1 MKASAILFAGAVAAS
16 SAAAVDRETDPDR
29 PRQGRTRKRVSSRD
43 SSASQIDIGAT
54 SDGARRSTLT
64 SRGIQGNS
72 RLFNPLDRNLR
83 EQRKGRGQKTNHE
96 DESPL
101 GRHKRSSAKKPI
113 NKRLSA
119 KSDKPDTRSK
129 SGKSGKSES
138 YHIAPFSC
146 PGQCI
151 DAEGADYET
160 GELSS
165 AVQACNVHGSHGYTQ
180 QWLIHQDTTFV
191 KAESYAYEGQC
202 IGVVYEP
209 GDSAEDIKGA
219 CEYAELAL
227 RPCDSPST
235 NWYFT
240 GGQLLSA
247 FAGSMESH
255 RSWVFTTCLRL
266 WDVLEI
272 CRRTPAIL
280 TRCKGR
286 YLPFHRVG
294 RYGYDGS
301 VFSLNRR
308 RTRKFSDD
316 FSDVFSFFEPNDKPD
331 EGPGRIMT
339 DLRFLP
345 RCRGER
351 GECKMVRSSEESLHI
366 AFIKC
371 HVLLCILIGSCRD
384 RDDYLLYLL
393 DARQRGMCGHQSNL
407 QQAICRLLAQLC
419 RERPEEGEF
428 GV

>member
-1 MKASAILFAGAVAAS
+1 MDIVETPNRIEFRKVREFYMTKMKASAILFAGAVAAS

-64 SRGIQGNS
+64 LRGIQGNS

-83 EQRKGRGQKTNHE
+83 EQRKGRGQKTNHN
-96 DESPL
+96 DEPPL

-113 NKRLSA
+113 NKRSSA

-227 RPCDSPST
+227 RPCDSLST

-247 FAGSMESH
+247 FCWLNGVSSIMGVYYLSETVGCAGDLSSYSGNIDPLQREDT
-255 RSWVFTTCLRL
+255 FLFI
-266 WDVLEI
+266 E
-272 CRRTPAIL
+272 
-280 TRCKGR
+280 
-286 YLPFHRVG
+286 
-294 RYGYDGS
+294 
-301 VFSLNRR
+301 
-308 RTRKFSDD
+308 
-316 FSDVFSFFEPNDKPD
+316 SDVMAMMEVSS
-331 EGPGRIMT
+331 
-339 DLRFLP
+339 
-345 RCRGER
+345 
-351 GECKMVRSSEESLHI
+351 RSIEDVPENFPTTFPTYFPSLSPTI
-366 AFIKC
+366 SPMK
-371 HVLLCILIGSCRD
+371 D
-384 RDDYLLYLL
+384 
-393 DARQRGMCGHQSNL
+393 
-407 QQAICRLLAQLC
+407 
-419 RERPEEGEF
+419 PEE
-428 GV
+428 